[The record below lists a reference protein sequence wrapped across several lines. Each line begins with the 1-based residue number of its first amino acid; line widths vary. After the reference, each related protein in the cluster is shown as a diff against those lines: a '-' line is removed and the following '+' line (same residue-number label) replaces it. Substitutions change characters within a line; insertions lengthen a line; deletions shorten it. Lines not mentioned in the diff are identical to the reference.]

1 MRLRNLSAALL
12 LGAALVSCSPRPQA
26 PVRFAFL
33 TDTHLSPGSHS
44 FDDLRACIADIN
56 ASDSID
62 FVIFGGDIT
71 DFGSDEEILA
81 AKALL
86 DSLRPRYWV
95 VAGNHDAKWS
105 ESGCNTFRRVFGY
118 EHFEFEAGG
127 WHFLGCNCGPDMRM
141 APALLPRESIEWL
154 EGLPGGR
161 KSIFIN
167 HYPQDTSVLNY
178 FDVTRALKRA
188 GVQFEIGGHWHRN
201 VPLCYDGIPAVLGR
215 STMADRTRPP
225 GYNVFTLWADSV
237 AVRERRLPPD
247 GPAEELPWYG
257 LRLQELTDTV
267 RYDADGIPA
276 SYPWLRYDVN
286 RQYPQVREEWRV
298 QEDCNVVAGFAR
310 EGERA
315 WYTTASGCV
324 RCISVADGKRLWSK
338 QFPGKIFSTPAACGG
353 LVVFGCTD
361 GCIYALDAG
370 SGRVRWKCRAGKSVL
385 ASPVIFDGKVYIGAS
400 DGVFRALNLAD
411 GAPVWSFDGV
421 DGFVE
426 CRAFVDAEQVVFGSW
441 SGRLYSLDTQTGAL
455 QWTWR
460 CERPSRMYSP
470 AATWPVK
477 ACGRIFIAVP
487 DRKVYALDARTG
499 QEVFRADG
507 GREAI
512 GLSSDGTTVLVKT
525 MFNSSYAFRA
535 DVRRD
540 MNGYEAALAGPPGIC
555 VPVRDLLPEELLWRV
570 PNGMRYEIGPTALVE
585 IGGMVL
591 TPSDKGNLFALSL
604 EDGSLQWIHKISL
617 ALINP
622 LEVWEEEGSVCIL
635 ASTMDGV
642 VTLLKL

>member
-1 MRLRNLSAALL
+1 MRLRFLFAALL
-12 LGAALVSCSPRPQA
+12 FGAALVSCSPRPQV

-33 TDTHLSPGSHS
+33 TDTHLSPGSRS
-44 FDDLRACIADIN
+44 FDDLRSCIADIN

-62 FVIFGGDIT
+62 FVIIGGDIT
-71 DFGSDEEILA
+71 DFGSDEEIMA

-127 WHFLGCNCGPDMRM
+127 WRFLGCNSGPDMRM
-141 APALLPRESIEWL
+141 APALLPRESMEWL
-154 EGLPGGR
+154 QSLSGGR
-161 KSIFIN
+161 RSIFIN

-215 STMADRTRPP
+215 STMSDRTRPP
-225 GYNVFTLWADSV
+225 GYNLFTLWPDSV
-237 AVRERRLPPD
+237 AVRERRLPP
-247 GPAEELPWYG
+247 GRPAEEIPWYG
-257 LRLQELTDTV
+257 RRLSEVKDTV
-267 RYDADGIPA
+267 SYDADGIPA

-286 RQYPQVREEWRV
+286 RQYPQVREVWRV

-310 EGERA
+310 EGDKA

-338 QFPGKIFSTPAACGG
+338 QFPGKIFSTPAAGGG

-361 GCIYALDAG
+361 GCIYAVDAG
-370 SGRVRWKCRAGKSVL
+370 SGRVRWKRRAGKSVL
-385 ASPVIFDGKVYIGAS
+385 ASPVIFDGKVFIGAS
-400 DGVFRALNLAD
+400 DGVFRALTLAD
-411 GAPVWSFDGV
+411 GAPVWSFEDV
-421 DGFVE
+421 EGFVE
-426 CRAFVDAEQVVFGSW
+426 CRAFVDSEQVVFGSW
-441 SGRLYSLDTQTGAL
+441 SGRLYSLDTQTGEL
-455 QWTWR
+455 QWEWR

-477 ACGRIFIAVP
+477 AAGRIFIAVP
-487 DRKVYALDARTG
+487 DRKVYALDARSG
-499 QEVFRADG
+499 QELFRVDG

-512 GLSSDGTTVLVKT
+512 GLSSDGSTVLVKT
-525 MFNSSYAFRA
+525 MHNCSYAFRA
-535 DVRRD
+535 DAVD
-540 MNGYEAALAGPPGIC
+540 GG
-555 VPVRDLLPEELLWRV
+555 DLLWRV
-570 PNGMRYEIGPTALVE
+570 PNGMGYEIGPTALVE
-585 IGGMVL
+585 TGGMVL
-591 TPSDKGNLFALSL
+591 TPSDKGNLFSFSL

-642 VTLLKL
+642 VTLLKIFVFLQS